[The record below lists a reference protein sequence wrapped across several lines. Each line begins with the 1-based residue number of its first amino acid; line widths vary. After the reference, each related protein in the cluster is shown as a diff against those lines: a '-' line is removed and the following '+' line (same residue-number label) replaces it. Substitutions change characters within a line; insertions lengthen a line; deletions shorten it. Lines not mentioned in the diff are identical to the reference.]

1 LERPAED
8 SRRLC
13 FELRFVIGIRHTLTL
28 PGIDADMREFGQSGI
43 RCHERALL
51 AANRDEIDASDHAE
65 IARRLAGPRN
75 GVVAAMDFVE
85 GRNAEAKGE
94 AVQVLTG
101 PRGRQEKKMTCGRLR
116 HPMIKSFRHRGLK
129 RLFERDDKSQV
140 RADMLDKIENFLA
153 VLDHA
158 DAPEKMDLP
167 GFRLHP
173 MTGDL
178 RGFWSVTV
186 RANWRIIWRYDGADA
201 VDVELIDY
209 H

>member
-1 LERPAED
+1 
-8 SRRLC
+8 
-13 FELRFVIGIRHTLTL
+13 
-28 PGIDADMREFGQSGI
+28 
-43 RCHERALL
+43 
-51 AANRDEIDASDHAE
+51 
-65 IARRLAGPRN
+65 
-75 GVVAAMDFVE
+75 
-85 GRNAEAKGE
+85 
-94 AVQVLTG
+94 
-101 PRGRQEKKMTCGRLR
+101 
-116 HPMIKSFRHRGLK
+116 MIKSFRHRGLK
-129 RLFERDDKSQV
+129 RLFERGDKSQV
-140 RADMLDKIENFLA
+140 RADMLDKIENILA

-158 DAPEKMDLP
+158 DTPEKMGLP